1 VSRPAFGYVLIL
13 LAVSLLAV
21 NATVAKVAIES
32 GGLSA
37 LRLAELRAAG
47 AALLLFGGVALARPA
62 ALRVGRR
69 DIAYLAVFGVCGLA
83 LAQYLYFVSITRL
96 DIGIALLIANLAPVL
111 IALWARFV
119 AHEPVRRRLWVGL
132 ALAFAGLTLVVEL
145 WSGITLDG
153 VGLATSL
160 LTALSYA
167 VFILMADHRL
177 AQGGDVYALLAWGFV
192 FASFF
197 WAIVQPWWSF
207 PFDVLAR
214 DASLLGRLEDVSL
227 PVWSLGAYV
236 IVLGAVVPFS
246 LLVSALRHVP
256 PTRAVIV
263 AMSELVLAGITAY
276 AWLGEELGG
285 PQIAGGILV
294 LVGIVLAQT
303 ARAQPQQVAEPA
315 REELVTATRT
325 AS

>member
-13 LAVSLLAV
+13 LAVGLLAV
-21 NATVAKVAIES
+21 NATVAKVVIES

-37 LRLAELRAAG
+37 LRLAEVRATG
-47 AALLLFGGVALARPA
+47 AAALFFGGVALVRPA
-62 ALRVGRR
+62 SLRLGWR
-69 DIAYLAVFGVCGLA
+69 DAAYLAVFGVCGLA
-83 LAQYLYFVSITRL
+83 LAQFLYFVSITRL

-111 IALWARFV
+111 IALWARFF
-119 AHEPVRRRLWVGL
+119 AGERVRRRLWVGL
-132 ALAFAGLTLVVEL
+132 ALALAGLTLVVEL

-167 VFILMADHRL
+167 IFILMADHRL
-177 AQGGDVYALLAWGFV
+177 AQGGDVYSLLAWGFV
-192 FASFF
+192 FAAVF
-197 WAIVQPWWSF
+197 WALAQPWWSF

-227 PVWSLGAYV
+227 PVWALGAYV
-236 IVLGAVVPFS
+236 IVLGGVVPFS

-263 AMSELVLAGITAY
+263 AMSELVLAGIVAY
-276 AWLGEELGG
+276 AWLGEELGR

-294 LVGIVLAQT
+294 LAGIVLAQT
-303 ARAQPQQVAEPA
+303 ARPQPAQTARPQPA
-315 REELVTATRT
+315 PPAV
-325 AS
+325 SQNP